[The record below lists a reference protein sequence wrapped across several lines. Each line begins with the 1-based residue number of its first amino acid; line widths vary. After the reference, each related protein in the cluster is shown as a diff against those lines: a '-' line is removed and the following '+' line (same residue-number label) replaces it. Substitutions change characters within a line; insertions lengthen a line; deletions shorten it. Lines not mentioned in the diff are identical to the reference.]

1 MFVLQGQCI
10 NCGCNESCLTLTIM
24 SKHKHRANTIRLL
37 IIDESVPSTSPFKH
51 PPPFTSPA
59 VVGHLC

>member
-37 IIDESVPSTSPFKH
+37 IIDESVPPTSPFK
-51 PPPFTSPA
+51 PPPPSTSPA